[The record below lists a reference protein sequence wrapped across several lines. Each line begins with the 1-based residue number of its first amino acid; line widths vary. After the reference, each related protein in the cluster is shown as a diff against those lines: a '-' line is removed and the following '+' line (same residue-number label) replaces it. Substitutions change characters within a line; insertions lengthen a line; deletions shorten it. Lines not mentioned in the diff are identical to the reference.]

1 MAVDTSSSKSPP
13 TSSSEKLHRLP
24 GFAESCS
31 FGASAQLAKASS
43 IILNLSPPYDSCS
56 VFSKLVSSQE
66 RSTLSACTT
75 SAMSYNGA
83 LVSSSVQV
91 SWLVRSVVCLL
102 MLWHIWMELVDILVS
117 TSHSVTQRRAD
128 STRLALDLH
137 NRRPAHNRHR
147 YHIQVHGC
155 GLAGNRN
162 LPNRK

>member
-24 GFAESCS
+24 GFAAPCS
-31 FGASAQLAKASS
+31 VGASAQLAKASS
-43 IILNLSPPYDSCS
+43 RILDLSSRYDSCS
-56 VFSKLVSSQE
+56 GFSKLVSSQE

-83 LVSSSVQV
+83 LVFSSLQV

-102 MLWHIWMELVDILVS
+102 MLWHIWMALVDILVS
-117 TSHSVTQRRAD
+117 SSHSVTQRRAD

-147 YHIQVHGC
+147 YHIQVYCC

-162 LPNRK
+162 LPYRS